1 MYLWWNGASSEPAPE
16 PPSSAKLEIEVVTDA
31 PLAAAPRRLTL
42 TRGCFGSTAVA
53 DPGVHTFTGDRF
65 EVATRT
71 PDCHLVALAIA
82 GETRV
87 ELGYPSGPPVR
98 FDFRKVHLHGV
109 VTRGSGGVAASLD
122 FVPSEKW
129 IGAGPKSTPAS
140 ARSDGSG
147 EYEAYLWPG
156 VAYRVHVRPGEDGSA
171 VSKFTFATGE
181 DREQEKDFSLSA
193 NTLVVTVLDADSGE
207 PIPEAKLSYID
218 GDGSQLS
225 KVDSSGT
232 VTIESVPAGPFH
244 ATAIAKGYVNAPAD
258 WTVEDRD
265 APQPLEIDMKPKSD
279 GNDFQV
285 LMPDGSSAGNARA
298 YYRYDPRTHSHIFIP
313 CDAEGTCHPGERPAD
328 AEPIVLSHDGA
339 GLTVVPAGEIYETGS
354 VTLWPSGGPL
364 VLKLKPGP
372 DSSAGCEGPVL
383 SIRGFPVAT
392 DGSFACGD
400 APSPLEFKGLP
411 AGEIDVTIVSKGV
424 DDRGRFT
431 PGVRLAGPI
440 PVVLPS
446 DPVDVELP

>member
-1 MYLWWNGASSEPAPE
+1 MYLWWNGAPSEPPE
-16 PPSSAKLEIEVVTDA
+16 PPSSAKLEIEVVADA
-31 PLAAAPRRLTL
+31 SLAAAPRRLTL
-42 TRGCFGSTAVA
+42 TRGCFGDTAVA

-65 EVATRT
+65 EVATRSL
-71 PDCHLVALAIA
+71 DCHLIALTIA

-87 ELGYPSGPPVR
+87 EIGYPSGDPVR
-98 FDFRKVHLHGV
+98 FDFRKVHLRGV

-129 IGAGPKSTPAS
+129 IGAGSKSTPAS
-140 ARSDGSG
+140 AHSDGSG

-156 VAYRVHVRPGEDGSA
+156 VAYQVHVRPREDGSA
-171 VSKFTFATGE
+171 ISKFSVATGE
-181 DREQEKDFSLSA
+181 DREQEKDFALSA
-193 NTLVVTVLDADSGE
+193 NTLVVTVLDADSGD
-207 PIPEAKLSYID
+207 PIPGARVIYADPD
-218 GDGSQLS
+218 GVQPP
-225 KVDSSGT
+225 KTDSAGT
-232 VTIESVPAGPFH
+232 VTIESIPVGPFH
-244 ATAIAKGYVNAPAD
+244 AMAVAKDYVNAAAD
-258 WTVEDRD
+258 WVIEDRD
-265 APQPLEIDMKPKSD
+265 APQPFEIDMKPKTD

-285 LMPDGSSAGNARA
+285 LMPDGSPAGNAHA
-298 YYRYDPRTHSHIFIP
+298 YYRYDPQTHSHVFIP
-313 CDAEGTCHPGERPAD
+313 CDADGTCHPGEKPGD

-364 VLKLKPGP
+364 VLNLKPGP
-372 DSSAGCEGPVL
+372 DSSTGCEGPVV

-392 DGSFACGD
+392 DGAFTCGD
-400 APSPLEFKGLP
+400 APWPLELKDLP
-411 AGEIDVTIVSKGV
+411 AGEVDVTIVSKGA

-440 PVVLPS
+440 PVVLPC